1 MSNMKPIHKV
11 INYLLREQLP
21 DDPNKEATHSMCK
34 FYSADPDREGSGRC
48 SKFNSYVQG
57 AEAVC
62 GSYESE
68 GSDESESVIDS
79 MLEDREDYLDFD
91 LGKPHDSTA
100 HHGSTAH
107 QAGMDL
113 MQRLV
118 RHSDLPDPIIFHTS
132 WMIFLKIGGSNVVS
146 IPTAFEDAQFVRIY
160 VNEIP
165 NDILAKMRR
174 YLTSINFTIKYP
186 SSLGHASEVWYPPG
200 ADVLRPHWG
209 GPLHAMAH
217 REPFPEGLIPKRNG
231 QMKEAVKA
239 KHLQFVIDGKYSV
252 VTTTDWLK
260 RKGWLNAGVTLVRLE
275 WDRDGDGKLVTVAGP
290 PSVLDRMK
298 YEVGGRIVIPD
309 RYESKVTDVISS
321 LLED

>member
-68 GSDESESVIDS
+68 GSDESESV
-79 MLEDREDYLDFD
+79 
-91 LGKPHDSTA
+91 
-100 HHGSTAH
+100 
-107 QAGMDL
+107 
-113 MQRLV
+113 
-118 RHSDLPDPIIFHTS
+118 
-132 WMIFLKIGGSNVVS
+132 
-146 IPTAFEDAQFVRIY
+146 
-160 VNEIP
+160 
-165 NDILAKMRR
+165 
-174 YLTSINFTIKYP
+174 
-186 SSLGHASEVWYPPG
+186 
-200 ADVLRPHWG
+200 
-209 GPLHAMAH
+209 
-217 REPFPEGLIPKRNG
+217 
-231 QMKEAVKA
+231 MKEAVKA